1 MTISYLV
8 LSLYLLRIQKSQ
20 HFKGLCF
27 NLKFY
32 CCKTVGI
39 LKIYLRMWAYMSQD
53 PVAFSN
59 SSSIGVARVKN
70 GGYSS
75 SKL

>member
-1 MTISYLV
+1 
-8 LSLYLLRIQKSQ
+8 
-20 HFKGLCF
+20 
-27 NLKFY
+27 
-32 CCKTVGI
+32 
-39 LKIYLRMWAYMSQD
+39 MSQD